1 MKNQEIKSEL
11 DALRAEVAALAAARE
26 QAAEPQAEASTLAAE
41 EDAKSEG
48 EHKGFMGEVQE
59 LIELLE
65 NELRE
70 TPMVSGLVIFSL
82 GILVGRFLR

>member
-1 MKNQEIKSEL
+1 
-11 DALRAEVAALAAARE
+11 
-26 QAAEPQAEASTLAAE
+26 
-41 EDAKSEG
+41 
-48 EHKGFMGEVQE
+48 MGEVQE

-65 NELRE
+65 KELRE